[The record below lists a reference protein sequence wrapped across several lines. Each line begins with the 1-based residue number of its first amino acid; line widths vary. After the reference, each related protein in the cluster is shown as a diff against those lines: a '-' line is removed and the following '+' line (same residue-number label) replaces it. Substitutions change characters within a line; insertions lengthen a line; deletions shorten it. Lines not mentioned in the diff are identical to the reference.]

1 MQPPGSLSQMY
12 HGKQNVRVTT
22 IAVLTTTI
30 SSEASGEYS
39 VESS

>member
-12 HGKQNVRVTT
+12 GKQNVRVTT